1 MKRINSTPR
10 ADWKASAE
18 RYGFAFHT
26 FGDEPYWDES
36 AYYQFSLRQIEDDLE
51 EPTRQLHELCMDL
64 VERVVDSEELLD
76 RLAIPRDYRD
86 LIRRSWRDGHPHFYG
101 RMDLCYDGNGPAK
114 LLEANYD
121 TPTSLYEASFF
132 QYLWL
137 EEQISRGQ
145 LPARSDQFNS
155 LEEKLGRV
163 FQANT
168 FATPFF
174 FASVKE
180 SLEDRGTVEYLRD
193 IAAGAGLDARLVALE
208 DIRLDARR
216 RFTDADG
223 TLIPSL
229 FKLYPWE
236 DIFHDPFGPAI
247 AGSGTLFV
255 EPPWKALL
263 SNKGMLALLWAFHP
277 GHPNLLPSFIEP
289 SAAGSLPRGWV
300 RKPFF
305 SREGANV
312 QIHTDDGRQ
321 VAQGGPYLDGPQ
333 IRQQFQALPQFAG
346 SHTVIGSWVIGD
358 LPAGIGIREDNSLIT
373 KDSSRFLPHVILD

>member
-1 MKRINSTPR
+1 MKRIASTPR
-10 ADWKASAE
+10 PNWKATAE

-51 EPTRQLHELCMDL
+51 EPTRQLHELCMEL
-64 VERVVDSEELLD
+64 VERAVDSEELLD

-101 RMDLCYDGNGPAK
+101 RMDLCYDGHGPAK

-137 EEQISRGQ
+137 EEQIATGQ
-145 LPARSDQFNS
+145 LPAHADQYNS
-155 LEEKLGRV
+155 LEEQLGRV

-168 FATPFF
+168 FATPFY
-174 FASVKE
+174 FAAVKD

-193 IAAGAGLDARLVALE
+193 IAAGVGLDGRLVNLE
-208 DIRLDARR
+208 DIGLNANR
-216 RFTDADG
+216 RFVDPSGAP
-223 TLIPSL
+223 IPSL

-236 DIFHDPFGPAI
+236 DMFNDPYGPAI

-263 SNKGMLALLWAFHP
+263 SNKGMLALLWEQHE

-289 SAAGSLPRGWV
+289 SAEAPLPRGWV

-312 QIHTDDGRQ
+312 QIHTGEGRQ
-321 VAQGGPYLDGPQ
+321 VEQGGPYLGGPR

-346 SHTVIGSWVIGD
+346 SYTVIGSWVIGD